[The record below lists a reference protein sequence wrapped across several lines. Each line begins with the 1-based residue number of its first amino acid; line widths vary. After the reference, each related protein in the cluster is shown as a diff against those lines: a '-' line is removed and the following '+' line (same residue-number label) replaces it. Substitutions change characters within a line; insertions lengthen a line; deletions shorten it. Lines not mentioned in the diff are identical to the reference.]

1 MLQIPILLLT
11 ALYPEQSS
19 TLLPLLVA
27 VYAPMISHHLTL
39 ARGRMADF
47 WFVCCTLAVAALIA
61 FPFFSF

>member
-1 MLQIPILLLT
+1 
-11 ALYPEQSS
+11 
-19 TLLPLLVA
+19 
-27 VYAPMISHHLTL
+27 MISHHLTL